1 MFPWKDIG
9 YNIPV
14 ETGEV
19 MTLSTRGQFQ
29 SAPSPGATLSKAVVR
44 AATALKISQSALA
57 EVLGISA
64 PSVSRLVAGTYR
76 LEESR
81 RKEWEMA
88 LLFVRLFRS
97 LDAIVGSGGKA
108 QAWLT
113 GENLALS
120 ARPVDLIRSA
130 QGLVNVVEY
139 LDLYR
144 GRI

>member
-1 MFPWKDIG
+1 MD

-14 ETGEV
+14 ETGDI
-19 MTLSTRGQFQ
+19 MTATTREHSR
-29 SAPSPGATLSKAVVR
+29 SAPSPGSTLSKAVVR
-44 AATALKISQSALA
+44 AATALKISQSVLA

-64 PSVSRLVAGTYR
+64 PSVSRLVAGTYQ

-97 LDAIVGSGGKA
+97 LDAIVGPGEKA

-113 GENLALS
+113 GENLALN

>member
-1 MFPWKDIG
+1 
-9 YNIPV
+9 
-14 ETGEV
+14 
-19 MTLSTRGQFQ
+19 
-29 SAPSPGATLSKAVVR
+29 
-44 AATALKISQSALA
+44 LKISQSVLA
-57 EVLGISA
+57 EVLGIST
-64 PSVSRLVAGTYR
+64 PSASRLVAGTYQ

-97 LDAIVGSGGKA
+97 LDAIVGSGEKA
-108 QAWLT
+108 HAWLT
-113 GENLALS
+113 GDNLALN

>member
-1 MFPWKDIG
+1 MYAI
-9 YNIPV
+9 ISQ
-14 ETGEV
+14 ETGGF
-19 MTLSTRGQFQ
+19 MTSTTRGYSQA
-29 SAPSPGATLSKAVVR
+29 APSPGATLSKAVVR
-44 AATALKISQSALA
+44 ASASLKVSQAVLA

-64 PSVSRLVAGTYR
+64 PSASRLVSGSYQ

-97 LDAIVGSGGKA
+97 LDAIVGSGEKA

-113 GENLALS
+113 GENLALN
-120 ARPVDLIRSA
+120 ARPIDLIRSA

>member
-1 MFPWKDIG
+1 MFLWKESD

-14 ETGEV
+14 ETGDIMAATTHEH
-19 MTLSTRGQFQ
+19 SR

-64 PSVSRLVAGTYR
+64 PSVSRLVAGTYQ
-76 LEESR
+76 LEEAR

-97 LDAIVGSGGKA
+97 LDAIVGPGEKA
-108 QAWLT
+108 QTWLT
-113 GENLALS
+113 GENLALN